1 MERRGR
7 EARRIKMSDGPS
19 SAAMDS
25 FVSRENIKRYRK
37 LAGESTS
44 AAERS
49 RILSLLTEE
58 EAKFK
63 LERSCDA
70 PGGRSAGDGATENR
84 IVHDGEEER
93 GGS

>member
-1 MERRGR
+1 
-7 EARRIKMSDGPS
+7 MSDSPF

-37 LAGESTS
+37 LVSESTS

-58 EAKFK
+58 EAKFE
-63 LERSCDA
+63 LEQSRDA
-70 PGGRSAGDGATENR
+70 PGGRSVGDGATANR
-84 IVHDGEEER
+84 VAHDREEEP
-93 GGS
+93 GGG

>member
-1 MERRGR
+1 
-7 EARRIKMSDGPS
+7 
-19 SAAMDS
+19 MDS

-49 RILSLLTEE
+49 RILNLLTEE

-63 LERSCDA
+63 LEQSRGSDA
-70 PGGRSAGDGATENR
+70 PGG
-84 IVHDGEEER
+84 
-93 GGS
+93 